1 MSGGIQNESPKTF
14 IFFHLQAGR
23 KSSVDEQNFVCGRNK
38 NRLRTKYF
46 STADEIEFHCGGT
59 TISLRWYNNSTAPV
73 RPYQRDE
80 IFLVQHPLRITPLP
94 CTKKLR
100 TSPLQRP
107 EHNSVYIQQIWSL
120 VFLVATD
127 HLPQAGSD
135 AATHQRSHDEHP
147 NLRQGIATL
156 EKGRTERTGR
166 IDTRARVVNTH
177 QVNEDE

>member
-1 MSGGIQNESPKTF
+1 MKLS
-14 IFFHLQAGR
+14 
-23 KSSVDEQNFVCGRNK
+23 
-38 NRLRTKYF
+38 
-46 STADEIEFHCGGT
+46 STAVVQQFHCGGT
-59 TISLRWYNNSTAPV
+59 KIPLRRYERTNAMKFFWYN
-73 RPYQRDE
+73 
-80 IFLVQHPLRITPLP
+80 TPSA
-94 CTKKLR
+94 
-100 TSPLQRP
+100 SPLSPAQK
-107 EHNSVYIQQIWSL
+107 NSGRRRCNVRSTTLYIYQQIWSL